1 MTALE
6 RAFERWRPDG
16 LNVVTLA
23 ERIEEDK
30 ATASASAKVRE
41 GTILD
46 ALSVLARAERA
57 LGEEK
62 HEEAIEAYDECLTKC
77 VKGWMN
83 GRAEYSALVA
93 MACGMLEGDAE
104 VAKGECRVAPYRAVA
119 GTALSGRAVAASR
132 VGAWSDA
139 MRDAEAALDSAPDI
153 SITHERAGLIL
164 RSAGAETASEYE
176 QLASTIAGRWAN
188 GLRRSATFD
197 GDSTDE
203 LYDAGERSQ
212 EIAMKCIDADDW
224 IRARQSMLHGAGV
237 LFSKR
242 DNERIYRDRVLFL
255 ERAKSMYVAKAVDL
269 PEETAHTTWLDN
281 AFVLAGF
288 DSLSDVEKSNV
299 CLTIGNIFTWVGNF
313 AGASELYS
321 CGINVVM
328 SVDDAD
334 SFDDL
339 EQSLKSNRVLSQLR
353 DRQDVKAWKNV
364 RKLMVEPNRE
374 EFAVGFLRLAEV
386 ALTRKEWGTA
396 EQSFRIAEKL
406 DPAMRVRHKV
416 KAAQRMDLEN
426 KQPIVDVEQLEELD
440 KIQVGEAMEFSETPR
455 FTTAS
460 KQNSLTD
467 KSNPEQVSQAAQE
480 IVNELQ
486 ETPSSPEN
494 DDGTDTQSKIF
505 TGRGTRS
512 LRIGEIMRDLDG
524 EATPKRR
531 KRSKMR
537 LETCSC
543 TEVFSFLNWGSID
556 ANSRKSSEEEE
567 IFLAAL
573 LDPLPD
579 DLVAE
584 QADDMD
590 VDVAAPTPAPI
601 DDEKSTRRRR

>member
-6 RAFERWRPDG
+6 RAFERWRTDG

-23 ERIEEDK
+23 ERIEGDK
-30 ATASASAKVRE
+30 GTASASAKVRE

-46 ALSVLARAERA
+46 ALSALARAERA
-57 LGEEK
+57 LGAEK
-62 HEEAIEAYDECLTKC
+62 HEEAIEAYDECLSKC

-93 MACGMLEGDAE
+93 MACGMSEGDAS
-104 VAKGECRVAPYRAVA
+104 AARGECRVAPYRAVA
-119 GTALSGRAVAASR
+119 GTALSGRAVASSR
-132 VGAWSDA
+132 AGAWSDA
-139 MRDAEAALDSAPDI
+139 LRDAEAALDSAPDI

-164 RSAGAETASEYE
+164 QRAGADTASEYD
-176 QLASTIAGRWAN
+176 QFASKIAGKRTSN
-188 GLRRSATFD
+188 LRRSNTFD

-203 LYDAGERSQ
+203 LYDAGERSH
-212 EIAMKCIDADDW
+212 ESALKCIDAEEW

-237 LFSKR
+237 LFAKR
-242 DNERIYRDRVLFL
+242 DNERIYRDRVSFL
-255 ERAKSMYVAKAVDL
+255 ERAKSIYVAKAADL
-269 PEETAHTTWLDN
+269 PEETVQTTWLDN

-288 DSLSDVEKSNV
+288 DNLSDAEKSNV

-328 SVDDAD
+328 TADDAG

-339 EQSLKSNRVLSQLR
+339 EQTLKSNRVLSQLR
-353 DRQDVKAWKNV
+353 DRQHVKAWKNV
-364 RKLMVEPNRE
+364 RKFMVEPNRE
-374 EFAVGFLRLAEV
+374 KFAVGFLRLAEV

-416 KAAQRMDLEN
+416 KASRRMELEN

-455 FTTAS
+455 FTATS

-480 IVNELQ
+480 MVDELQ
-486 ETPSSPEN
+486 ERLSSPELA
-494 DDGTDTQSKIF
+494 DGEDSQSKIF
-505 TGRGTRS
+505 SGLGTRS
-512 LRIGEIMRDLDG
+512 LRIEEIMRDLDG
-524 EATPKRR
+524 EASPKRP

-543 TEVFSFLNWGSID
+543 TEVFSFLNWRSID
-556 ANSRKSSEEEE
+556 ASSRKSSEEEE

-573 LDPLPD
+573 LDPVP
-579 DLVAE
+579 VSE

-590 VDVAAPTPAPI
+590 VDVDIEARTPAPI

>member
-30 ATASASAKVRE
+30 ATASTSAKVRE

-46 ALSVLARAERA
+46 ALLVLARAERA
-57 LGEEK
+57 LGAEK

-93 MACGMLEGDAE
+93 MVCGMLEGDAE
-104 VAKGECRVAPYRAVA
+104 AAKGECRVAPYRAVA

-132 VGAWSDA
+132 VGFWSDA
-139 MRDAEAALDSAPDI
+139 LRDAEAALDSAPDI
-153 SITHERAGLIL
+153 SITHERFGLIL

-176 QLASTIAGRWAN
+176 KFATKIAGRQAN
-188 GLRRSATFD
+188 GLCQSATFD

-203 LYDAGERSQ
+203 LYDAGERSH
-212 EIAMKCIDADDW
+212 ESAMKCINTDNW

-242 DNERIYRDRVLFL
+242 DNQRIYRDRVLFL

-269 PEETAHTTWLDN
+269 PEETVHTTWLDN

-288 DSLSDVEKSNV
+288 DSLSDAEKSNV

-313 AGASELYS
+313 AGATELYS

-353 DRQDVKAWKNV
+353 DRQEVKAWKNV

-386 ALTRKEWGTA
+386 ALTRKDWGTA

-416 KAAQRMDLEN
+416 KVARRMDLEN

-440 KIQVGEAMEFSETPR
+440 KIQVGEAMEFAETPR

-480 IVNELQ
+480 MVNELQ
-486 ETPSSPEN
+486 ETPSSSEN
-494 DDGTDTQSKIF
+494 DDDNDTQSKIF

-524 EATPKRR
+524 QATPHRR
-531 KRSKMR
+531 KQSKMR

-556 ANSRKSSEEEE
+556 TNSRKSSEEEE

-573 LDPLPD
+573 LDPLPN

-584 QADDMD
+584 QTDDMD
-590 VDVAAPTPAPI
+590 IDVEAPTPAPI
-601 DDEKSTRRRR
+601 DDKKSTRRRR